1 MITLRPMKKRDGT
14 SARLLDFSARG
25 WGRVI
30 LITVAG
36 TLLCIA
42 VPVSVD
48 LLFMDFGPED
58 LAKSLR
64 NDVLLPIILAVPLL
78 FAFSYKMRQLA
89 ITQAELQ
96 VVASTDSLTAV
107 LNRGAFTLLVD
118 SYLSAVREQQEA
130 KKSGALLI
138 VDADHFKSINDRF
151 GHDSGDE
158 ALKVI
163 AGSIRGLVRNADLVG
178 RIGGEEFGVFLPG
191 SSSHEAETVAERI
204 RQTINSVR
212 FTADG
217 EPLALSVSVGGV
229 VFDDNVAY
237 SDLYRVAD
245 QELYRAKQ
253 AGRNR
258 VSLVP
263 MAAPLSPLH

>member
-1 MITLRPMKKRDGT
+1 MWKRDLVN
-14 SARLLDFSARG
+14 ARLFDFSARG

-30 LITVAG
+30 LVTALG

-42 VPVSVD
+42 VPVAVD

-107 LNRGAFTLLVD
+107 LNRGAFTMLVD
-118 SYLSAVREQQEA
+118 AYLTAVQEQQAE
-130 KKSGALLI
+130 KSGALLI

-158 ALKVI
+158 ALKII

-191 SSSHEAETVAERI
+191 SNSRDAERVAERI
-204 RQTINSVR
+204 RETINAAR

-217 EPLALSVSVGGV
+217 EPRALSVSVGGV
-229 VFDDNVAY
+229 IFDHTVAY
-237 SDLYRVAD
+237 SELYRIAD

-253 AGRNR
+253 AGRNC
-258 VSLVP
+258 VSITP
-263 MAAPLSPLH
+263 MPALASALH